1 MKIILV
7 VILLFSSTISYAKQ
21 NYNKAYIRALLIEN
35 AIKSDYVS
43 PSLALAVAQV
53 ESNFRADVVSHK
65 GAVGVMQIMP
75 RTALLEFG
83 VKRSKLFN
91 PQVNIRIGVEFLD
104 RLIKKYKGDVGI
116 ALSHYNGGSAVGRWP
131 NVKIIPATYSYVIK
145 VLQNS
150 QNIKQKIP
158 LLSSNKN
165 KIIKKANYK
174 LDRKV
179 IVSETDLLV
188 NNIDKWLNIY
198 NNYQKKKIS
207 IGKNNLL
214 FYPKKS
220 SFQGNGTNS
229 YAFF

>member
-7 VILLFSSTISYAKQ
+7 VILFFSSTISYAKQ

-83 VKRSKLFN
+83 VKRNKLFN
-91 PQVNIRIGVEFLD
+91 PQVNIRLGVQFLD

-150 QNIKQKIP
+150 QNFKQKIP
-158 LLSSNKN
+158 SLSYNKN

-174 LDRKV
+174 LDRNV

-207 IGKNNLL
+207 ISKKNI
-214 FYPKKS
+214 FSYQEKR
-220 SFQGNGTNS
+220 SFQGSGTNS